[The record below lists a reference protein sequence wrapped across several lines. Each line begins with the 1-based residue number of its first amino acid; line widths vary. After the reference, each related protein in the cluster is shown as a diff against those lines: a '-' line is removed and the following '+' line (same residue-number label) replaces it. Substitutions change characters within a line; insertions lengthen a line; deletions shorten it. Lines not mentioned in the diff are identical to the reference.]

1 MCIRDRTSIEQEAR
15 EAGADSFIAKP
26 LFRSTLQS
34 AFTHLA
40 KGSIQREVLCPD
52 ERLVGKRVLLVED
65 NDINREIAKSIL
77 ELYGLQVDTA
87 INGKDAFQLY
97 MKEESGSYYAIL
109 MDIRMPVMDGLEATY
124 AIRSAGKTD
133 SAKIPILA
141 MTANAFDEDRV
152 QAYQAGMTGYL
163 TKPLEIS
170 ALLDELARQE
180 R

>member
-1 MCIRDRTSIEQEAR
+1 MY
-15 EAGADSFIAKP
+15 
-26 LFRSTLQS
+26 
-34 AFTHLA
+34 
-40 KGSIQREVLCPD
+40 
-52 ERLVGKRVLLVED
+52 KR
-65 NDINREIAKSIL
+65 
-77 ELYGLQVDTA
+77 QA